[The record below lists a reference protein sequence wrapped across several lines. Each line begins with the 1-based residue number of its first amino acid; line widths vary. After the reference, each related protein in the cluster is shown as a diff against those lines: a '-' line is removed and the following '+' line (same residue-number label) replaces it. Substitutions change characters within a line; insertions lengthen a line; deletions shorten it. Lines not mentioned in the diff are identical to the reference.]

1 MEKIDL
7 TAPKSWQELTQP
19 QLDFLLRAISKVNRI
34 NNGRPFYSQDD
45 FAASTWAQVATL
57 CLMRWNGLELVT
69 PYGDN
74 WMLRQGQ
81 SEFIVTAA
89 DMAAACQAMAWA
101 KELPA
106 APVRLDSVDGAQA
119 VDAELDDGFTFDSWL
134 ACESL
139 WQVYQQSL
147 DAECLR
153 RMAELLYA
161 KEGIALRDHE
171 SLSVFYW
178 WAGLKNLCNARYPN
192 FFQPAPQGSGA
203 EPPGPDKLRRDIDSQ
218 IRALTKGD
226 ITKEKEVLAMPA
238 HRALTELDAL
248 AREYEELNRKYP
260 TK

>member
-1 MEKIDL
+1 MDKIDL
-7 TAPKSWQELTQP
+7 SAPTSWQELTQP
-19 QLDFLLRAISKVNRI
+19 QLDFLLRTISKINRVND
-34 NNGRPFYSQDD
+34 GRPFLSQDD
-45 FAASTWAQVATL
+45 FAASTSAQVATL

-81 SEFIVTAA
+81 REFIVSAA
-89 DMAAACQAMAWA
+89 DMAAACRALEWTR
-101 KELPA
+101 ELPQL
-106 APVRLDSVDGAQA
+106 PVRLDTIDGAQA
-119 VDAELDDGFTFDSWL
+119 VDAELDESFSFDSWL

-139 WQVYQQSL
+139 WQVYQQSF
-147 DAECLR
+147 DNECLR
-153 RMAELLYA
+153 RMAEILYN
-161 KEGIALRDHE
+161 KRSIFLRDHE
-171 SLSVFYW
+171 ALSVFYW

-192 FFQPAPQGSGA
+192 FFRPAPQGTA
-203 EPPGPDKLRRDIDSQ
+203 TEPPGPDRIRRDIDSQ

-260 TK
+260 SK